1 VRSVKKEVDA
11 EFNHLMLCDVRLK
24 IAEAFIN
31 LESNIRSNSDI
42 VDADSCFKELVEK
55 KASQMKNELGIFI
68 DSQTERI
75 INSLKH

>member
-1 VRSVKKEVDA
+1 MRSTKKEVDA
-11 EFNHLMLCDVRLK
+11 EFNHLMLCDIKVK

-31 LESNIRSNSDI
+31 LESNIRSISDT
-42 VDADSCFKELVEK
+42 VDVKLRFKELVEQ
-55 KASQMKNELGIFI
+55 KASQMKNELDIFI